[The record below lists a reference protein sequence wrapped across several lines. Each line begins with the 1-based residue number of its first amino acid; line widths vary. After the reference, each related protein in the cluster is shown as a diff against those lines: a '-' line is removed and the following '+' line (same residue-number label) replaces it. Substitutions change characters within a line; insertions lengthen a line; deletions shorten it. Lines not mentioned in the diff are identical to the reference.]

1 MTKLL
6 EKAVEALRRLSP
18 DAQDAYARA
27 LLETL
32 PDDDIYK
39 LTDEDRAAIEVSR
52 AQARRGEF
60 VSEREMEEFWRGYG
74 A

>member
-6 EKAVEALRRLSP
+6 EQAVDALRRLSP

-27 LLETL
+27 LLEIL
-32 PDDDIYK
+32 PSGEVYK
-39 LTDEDRAAIEVSR
+39 LTSEDRVAIEVSR
-52 AQARRGEF
+52 AQMRRGEF